1 MAPHALPAGMT
12 LSHATQNNNSIV
24 WGVIGLSS
32 GLILILMYLRL
43 CCNRTAKYRTEDYLG
58 LLSLLFFFAS
68 VGVLSQIPRRS
79 GFFVHQRDQTEESTE
94 WFLYYYSVSATIQ
107 HVTKFL
113 IQMGTFIEF
122 SHIFVATPWKNPT
135 WWVSYAL
142 MVVSTIVCL
151 ASVLVEVFTCQPRE
165 RFWKPSVPG
174 TCVDSAHFNITIS
187 SVHLVLDVFVFAIPQ
202 AVVWWAKALTRRN
215 KIRVSMAFSVSILSC
230 AWAAGRVQSAV
241 DLRRSGDSNYTY
253 SRFLLWGLAE
263 LATSIIVFC
272 VPKVPALVRDAGLPR
287 CLARFSPSKIKDE
300 FSLRVLSPNAG
311 DGSIERL
318 LPPKPARLRGAF

>member
-215 KIRVSMAFSVSILSC
+215 KIRVSMAFSVSILLVSLVPSPFFSLLPIRRVCMVLISVLSSFFELGLVLGQPVEFNLRSTSAGPEAKALHILASSC
-230 AWAAGRVQSAV
+230 GDWQNWR
-241 DLRRSGDSNYTY
+241 RRSLCFVCLE
-253 SRFLLWGLAE
+253 FLLWFE
-263 LATSIIVFC
+263 M
-272 VPKVPALVRDAGLPR
+272 RDFPVASLGSLHPR
-287 CLARFSPSKIKDE
+287 
-300 FSLRVLSPNAG
+300 
-311 DGSIERL
+311 
-318 LPPKPARLRGAF
+318 